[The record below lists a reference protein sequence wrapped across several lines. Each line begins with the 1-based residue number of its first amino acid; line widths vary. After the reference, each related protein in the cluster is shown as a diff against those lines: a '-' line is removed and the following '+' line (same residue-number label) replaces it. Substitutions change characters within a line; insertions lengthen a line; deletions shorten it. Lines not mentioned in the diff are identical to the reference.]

1 MFRILYRF
9 LTSMARLAARSGRS
23 KDLEIIVLRHQLAV
37 LGRNEARPVIT
48 NDDRSLLGA
57 IAQALPRPRRTGWLV
72 TPDTLLRW
80 HRRRVAAH
88 WTQPHRPPGRPS
100 TAASLRQL
108 VIEIATNNPTWGYR
122 RIHGELL
129 GLGHRVGAST
139 IWRILKVHDID
150 PAPQRSTVTWTQFLR
165 SQAAVA
171 CDFATVD
178 TVTLRR
184 YYLLFFIDVTSR
196 EVFFAGTTPNPTG
209 PWTTQAARNL
219 FLRHSD
225 RLASA
230 KALVRDRGSQF
241 IDSFDE
247 VFRTEGFKILKTP
260 ARTPVAN
267 AFAER
272 WIGSLRRELLD
283 RTIIWNQ
290 HQLERLIVDYMQHYN
305 EHRPHRSLHQR
316 APLADENGAGDI
328 PPSPIQVAITTR
340 CDGLINEYQNAA

>member
-1 MFRILYRF
+1 MFCILYRF
-9 LTSMARLAARSGRS
+9 LASMAGLAVRSGRS

-37 LGRNEARPVIT
+37 LGRRDARPAISD
-48 NDDRSLLGA
+48 DDRSLLGA
-57 IAQALPRPRRTGWLV
+57 IAQALPRPQRAGWLV
-72 TPDTLLRW
+72 TPETLPRW
-80 HRRRVAAH
+80 HRRRIARH

-100 TAASLRQL
+100 TARSLRRL
-108 VIEIATNNPTWGYR
+108 VIEMATDNPAWGYR
-122 RIHGELL
+122 RIHGELV

-139 IWRILKVHDID
+139 VWRILKAHHID
-150 PAPQRSTVTWTQFLR
+150 PAPQRSAVTWTQFLR

-196 EVFFAGTTPNPTG
+196 EVFFAGVTPNPTG
-209 PWTTQAARNL
+209 AWTTQAARNL

-225 RLASA
+225 RLTRA

-241 IDSFDE
+241 VDSFDE
-247 VFRTEGFKILKTP
+247 VFRTEGFTILKTP
-260 ARTPVAN
+260 VRTPVAN

-283 RTIIWNQ
+283 RTIIWNR

-316 APLADENGAGDI
+316 APLADENDAGDT
-328 PPSPIQVAITTR
+328 PLPPIQVIRTTR
-340 CDGLINEYQNAA
+340 CDGLMNEYRNAA